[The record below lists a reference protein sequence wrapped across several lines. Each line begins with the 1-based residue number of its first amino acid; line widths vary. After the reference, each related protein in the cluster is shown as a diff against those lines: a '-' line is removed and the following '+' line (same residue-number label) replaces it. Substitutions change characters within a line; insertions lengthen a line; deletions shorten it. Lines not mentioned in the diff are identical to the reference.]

1 MLGRLL
7 GRLVGTRPSPSSST
21 DFRRLVRERESFA
34 RQATGGSPQRP
45 IEVGTASVI
54 EVRAAQT
61 PCPQC
66 TGELRITAH
75 EAPAP
80 KLRRVDVCCR
90 QCCVSRSL
98 WFRLV
103 PPEN

>member
-1 MLGRLL
+1 MLNRWLSK
-7 GRLVGTRPSPSSST
+7 LVGISATRSV
-21 DFRRLVRERESFA
+21 DFRRLVREREELA
-34 RQATGGSPQRP
+34 KQALGGSPTRP
-45 IEVGTASVI
+45 IEVTTVSVI
-54 EVRAAQT
+54 EVRAGQM

-66 TGELRITAH
+66 DGELRVKAH

-98 WFRLV
+98 WFRIV
-103 PPEN
+103 DRAN

>member
-1 MLGRLL
+1 MLGRLFSK
-7 GRLVGTRPSPSSST
+7 LVGGSPQRST
-21 DFRRLVRERESFA
+21 DFRRLVREREDLA
-34 RQATGGSPQRP
+34 KQAPGGSRSRP
-45 IEVGTASVI
+45 IDVGTASVV
-54 EVRAAQT
+54 EVRANQT

-66 TGELRITAH
+66 AGELRVKTH

-80 KLRRVDVCCR
+80 KLRRVDVQCR

-103 PPEN
+103 PAEN